1 MTEEIIK
8 PDKDVLDATHQDELV
23 RAGQRRVNLIWE
35 VTQAIIALVV
45 VIANMW
51 VGTYQGLQ
59 GVSGFVM
66 PPILSNSL
74 FLVIGFYF
82 SRTNHSN
89 IGGIGNK
96 DSEKQ
101 VYEGR

>member
-1 MTEEIIK
+1 MTLETNQSMPPTTTVEE
-8 PDKDVLDATHQDELV
+8 DKVTK
-23 RAGQRRVNLIWE
+23 GQRRVNIIWE
-35 VTQAIIALVV
+35 VTQAIIALIV

-51 VGTYQGLQ
+51 VGTYQGLN
-59 GVSGFVM
+59 GESGFVM

-89 IGGIGNK
+89 VGGVGNK
-96 DSEKQ
+96 PTEGQ
-101 VYEGR
+101 VYTGR